1 MNKIKLTIQE
11 IVKDFY
17 SLGETEGF
25 LTGLSTG
32 LELSDKDT
40 KEYHS
45 YMKELMNKYLPKWE
59 DVIDKKYFEK
69 ELDEVEKGMI
79 LSIELYENF
88 KHIFYQLV

>member
-40 KEYHS
+40 KHPLLKDQNGK
-45 YMKELMNKYLPKWE
+45 ML
-59 DVIDKKYFEK
+59 
-69 ELDEVEKGMI
+69 
-79 LSIELYENF
+79 
-88 KHIFYQLV
+88 